1 MDLGDYGPEV
11 KRKKT
16 FSKKEALEKLKKCE
30 DNVAKTVEMMLTELS
45 PFDVTDEDV
54 INFEDRVERLGKVSS
69 SLSSKIYRLKQDIK
83 AKKFKRKPELLE
95 EDIISCSQ
103 FSVLQLQDL
112 QDISESFSQ
121 HSLQEE
127 KEEEVGSRPS
137 TYRKQPLNKPMSQRS
152 RCRQV
157 EAKREILEQ
166 LP

>member
-30 DNVAKTVEMMLTELS
+30 DNVSKTVEMMLTELS

-54 INFEDRVERLGKVSS
+54 INFEDRVERLSKVSS

-83 AKKFKRKPELLE
+83 AKNFKRKPELLE

-103 FSVLQLQDL
+103 FSVLQSQDL
-112 QDISESFSQ
+112 QDISESFFSIP
-121 HSLQEE
+121 
-127 KEEEVGSRPS
+127 SR
-137 TYRKQPLNKPMSQRS
+137 RK
-152 RCRQV
+152 
-157 EAKREILEQ
+157 KRKK
-166 LP
+166 

>member
-1 MDLGDYGPEV
+1 
-11 KRKKT
+11 
-16 FSKKEALEKLKKCE
+16 
-30 DNVAKTVEMMLTELS
+30 MLTELS

-127 KEEEVGSRPS
+127 KEEEVGFRPS

-152 RCRQV
+152 RRRRV
-157 EAKREILEQ
+157 EKRGKFSSSGQRRRESV
-166 LP
+166 

>member
-1 MDLGDYGPEV
+1 MDPGDYDPEV
-11 KRKKT
+11 MRKKT
-16 FSKKEALEKLKKCE
+16 FSKKEALEMFKECE
-30 DNVAKTVEMMLTELS
+30 DNVSKTVEMMLTELS

-103 FSVLQLQDL
+103 FSVLQSQDL

-121 HSLQEE
+121 HSLKEE
-127 KEEEVGSRPS
+127 KEE
-137 TYRKQPLNKPMSQRS
+137 
-152 RCRQV
+152 
-157 EAKREILEQ
+157 
-166 LP
+166 